1 MNINVAVDAKS
12 YYANKREL
20 VADER
25 CVPEFDEDMRTP
37 YDMYY
42 GRMEGNKN
50 DGRLTK
56 EVRTSY
62 RIILSPPE
70 GGLDLN

>member
-1 MNINVAVDAKS
+1 MENDYTMNINVAVDAKS

-37 YDMYY
+37 YDMY
-42 GRMEGNKN
+42 
-50 DGRLTK
+50 
-56 EVRTSY
+56 
-62 RIILSPPE
+62 
-70 GGLDLN
+70 